1 MSLQARES
9 VLRDRGG
16 CQIVTALRQAIGKDE
31 GGNRGVQNHLLSV
44 LGPFTGAQS
53 TYLS

>member
-9 VLRDRGG
+9 VLRDRG